1 MNRGDFI
8 QLVEKKIPLQSEHLV
23 DLQAIIHEF
32 PYFQTGQLL
41 LSKAFQNTENINFE
55 KQLRKTAAFA
65 ANRKVL
71 HELLFQ
77 QNPLEGNIPER
88 VQDELESSS
97 LIETTDIHNEIA
109 IESVE
114 EEVKAVT
121 GIDQAIAPNNDS
133 EVEEKDKT
141 LEQQILSSAISS
153 SIFLEVSEELDL
165 EGFQI
170 APKESFEAKK
180 TSDSS
185 IENQES
191 SFSEQTAHSFNEWLA
206 HFSNKVE
213 ETTLEWDKNEDSE
226 ETYTYEESNLPAKS
240 EFYSPAKMARL
251 SVQENDD
258 LVTETLANIYADQ
271 GSYEKAIKA
280 FQKLQLKYP
289 EKKIYFAARIKE
301 IENQLNS
308 Q

>member
-165 EGFQI
+165 EGFQT